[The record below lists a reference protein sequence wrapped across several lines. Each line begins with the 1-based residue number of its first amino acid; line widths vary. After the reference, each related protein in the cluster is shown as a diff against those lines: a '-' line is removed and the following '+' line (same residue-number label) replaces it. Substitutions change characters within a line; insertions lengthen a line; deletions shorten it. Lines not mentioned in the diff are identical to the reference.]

1 MKSFLKKLL
10 LNVADAAKD
19 TAMGMVPG
27 SDLVLKG
34 VAALI
39 DKNDTNNVE
48 AVDNLQNGI
57 MTAINAIAPA
67 QIENKSVPFF
77 TIRNGSLSVAS
88 ILQRQAADD
97 RKAQPW
103 NGGVWQYALPETVGA
118 TRRGRPS
125 WPISRRG
132 GVYPLPP

>member
-39 DKNDTNNVE
+39 DKDDTNNVE
-48 AVDNLQNGI
+48 AIDNLQNGI
-57 MTAINAIAPA
+57 MTAVNAIAPA
-67 QIENKSVPFF
+67 QIENA
-77 TIRNGSLSVAS
+77 SLV
-88 ILQRQAADD
+88 LQGAAELKDAFD
-97 RKAQPW
+97 KIKQ
-103 NGGVWQYALPETVGA
+103 GLKK
-118 TRRGRPS
+118 
-125 WPISRRG
+125 
-132 GVYPLPP
+132 